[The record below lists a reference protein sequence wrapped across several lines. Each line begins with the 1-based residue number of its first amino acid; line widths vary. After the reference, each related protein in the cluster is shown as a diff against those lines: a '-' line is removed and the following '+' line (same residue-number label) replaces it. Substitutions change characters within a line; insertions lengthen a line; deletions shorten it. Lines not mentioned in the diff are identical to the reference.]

1 MLAVDRAG
9 LVCADGPTHHGVF
22 DVSFLR
28 GVPGMTVYSPETASE
43 LRESFEK
50 AFAAGA
56 PAAVRYPKSGD
67 CPDGAETY
75 TVCAGGTVKY
85 RDFGSP
91 KTVAV
96 TYGRMAADVCAAAAA
111 AGDTRVIKLIKI
123 HPIDYKTL
131 APLLDG
137 AQALLLCEEG
147 IRAGGVAEGIA
158 AALAGGRPTRI
169 RAIEGFVPHGDE
181 HSLKKLLGFLP
192 EQLADDLRSLKQ

>member
-1 MLAVDRAG
+1 
-9 LVCADGPTHHGVF
+9 
-22 DVSFLR
+22 
-28 GVPGMTVYSPETASE
+28 
-43 LRESFEK
+43 
-50 AFAAGA
+50 
-56 PAAVRYPKSGD
+56 
-67 CPDGAETY
+67 
-75 TVCAGGTVKY
+75 
-85 RDFGSP
+85 
-91 KTVAV
+91 
-96 TYGRMAADVCAAAAA
+96 MAADVCAAAEA

-158 AALAGGRPTRI
+158 AALAEGRPTRI